1 MVAPKHA
8 EAGQIWIHRPT
19 MAAHAD
25 AAESKVWRLEA
36 ESELRFEVGADT
48 TLTVALRSG
57 SIELLGIEL
66 ATNREYSFTADK
78 LALFTWHGATLE
90 TRGETL
96 SIYESKRDSAM
107 ISYVNTHA
115 QLEARR
121 EAALRVVRQGVSGP
135 PHGPRVMLVGPTD
148 SGKSSVSSILLSYA
162 VRLGRTP
169 TFVELDVGLGAVTV
183 PGARA
188 RARALGLPP
197 HCRAH
202 GASARI
208 PPRAQAPS
216 RRCRWMRPCCRSRR
230 YARRSPTPSAAEL
243 TVCVAQGFG
252 LGVPLGYF
260 YGHQSP
266 QENPELYK
274 RLVTSLAAQ
283 VRLSNSAP
291 ALAIPQNALSMPRR
305 TRC

>member
-1 MVAPKHA
+1 
-8 EAGQIWIHRPT
+8 

-188 RARALGLPP
+188 RALARHFVVFLTERA
-197 HCRAH
+197 
-202 GASARI
+202 AR
-208 PPRAQAPS
+208 P
-216 RRCRWMRPCCRSRR
+216 
-230 YARRSPTPSAAEL
+230 
-243 TVCVAQGFG
+243 
-252 LGVPLGYF
+252 
-260 YGHQSP
+260 
-266 QENPELYK
+266 
-274 RLVTSLAAQ
+274 
-283 VRLSNSAP
+283 
-291 ALAIPQNALSMPRR
+291 
-305 TRC
+305 